1 MKLAFI
7 VCYEHVKPS
16 LMDMLR
22 ALRID
27 YYTHWEQIKGK
38 GHGTE
43 PHVGTGS
50 YVRMND
56 ALMIAFEDEAPLAE
70 LILPEL
76 KSWKSTYWKL
86 RRRDSFDFPVLGV
99 ATWLRTD
106 LAANTNRWTIA
117 YWHHPPYSKGTHDS
131 DSIYETELSEM
142 RQNFNPILEAG
153 GVQCGFC
160 TPGMILGA
168 KVTF

>member
-70 LILPEL
+70 LIRAI
-76 KSWKSTYWKL
+76 T
-86 RRRDSFDFPVLGV
+86 
-99 ATWLRTD
+99 T
-106 LAANTNRWTIA
+106 
-117 YWHHPPYSKGTHDS
+117 
-131 DSIYETELSEM
+131 
-142 RQNFNPILEAG
+142 FN
-153 GVQCGFC
+153 
-160 TPGMILGA
+160 A
-168 KVTF
+168 KVSRFRCHWSA